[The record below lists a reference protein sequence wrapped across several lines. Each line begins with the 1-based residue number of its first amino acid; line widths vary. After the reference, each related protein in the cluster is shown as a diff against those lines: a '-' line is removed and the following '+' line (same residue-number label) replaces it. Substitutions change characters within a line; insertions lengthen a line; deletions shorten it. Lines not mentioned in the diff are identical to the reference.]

1 MKEELKMFLAN
12 LEVYGSLPLY
22 EFQASANFMELFIA
36 DYTSQCRFLVIDQ
49 LQALIQK
56 LTHLQEQAILLLEN
70 PLIGPIARDQMPR
83 LTQILERILKV
94 FQKKKELTV
103 EQAQQESS
111 VFQVGDDDD
120 DKDEEDSN

>member
-1 MKEELKMFLAN
+1 MFLAN

-49 LQALIQK
+49 LQALIRK
-56 LTHLQEQAILLLEN
+56 LTHLQEQAVVLLEN

-83 LTQILERILKV
+83 LTKILERILKV

-111 VFQVGDDDD
+111 VFQVGDDDE